1 MRKSAEETAD
11 GIRERFMPSLLKVLM
26 GLLLLNAFAFAVP
39 KRFYSPANKEW
50 FQNTRNLLLE
60 SLRNGDSSRV
70 VSIIDSLREKSPD
83 EYAIDNLEAM
93 EAYFLVGRY
102 DLAFPLWTVELEK
115 RDNVVGYSFVSDSL
129 LEYFDQNMNFANSKV
144 LERELQKAM
153 NEASSTELQDF
164 AMILYELSPY
174 FDVKNKY
181 NATHVRTWEDGH
193 VVYKPILEN
202 IQEESIFLIRIS
214 DFHFYRPSVDMDNLK
229 ELAAKMEKF
238 EQSYPQSSYISWI
251 KKEHKHL
258 LDVIGDLP
266 GSLDYTVGRL
276 YTGGIGFEAWYS
288 ASGVEFAVPL
298 QRWRILI
305 IPTYFIDNADDENDF
320 YVNLGFDAFELK
332 RFKVVPFVGF
342 GTAFVAGGQLEFRGW
357 LESRPD
363 PKFHVAT
370 YLSLKMKYEASYGER
385 TVKAENVS
393 VDGENS
399 RKEKS
404 FRHRFFVGLGLH
416 LW

>member
-1 MRKSAEETAD
+1 
-11 GIRERFMPSLLKVLM
+11 MPSILKVLI
-26 GLLLLNAFAFAVP
+26 GLILLLDALSFADP
-39 KRFYSPANKEW
+39 QRLYSPANKEW
-50 FQNTRNLLLE
+50 FQNSRNLLLE

-102 DLAFPLWTVELEK
+102 DLAFPLWVVELEK

-129 LEYFDQNMNFANSKV
+129 LEYLDQNMNFANSKV

-153 NEASSTELQDF
+153 NDASSTEFQDF

-174 FDVKNKY
+174 FDVKNKF

-214 DFHFYRPSVDMDNLK
+214 DFHFYRPRVDMDNLK

-238 EQSYPQSSYISWI
+238 EQSYPQSSYISWV
-251 KKEHKHL
+251 KKVHQHL

-288 ASGVEFAVPL
+288 PSGVEFAVPL

-305 IPTYFIDNADDENDF
+305 IPTYFMGSEDDENEF
-320 YVNLGFDAFELK
+320 YVNLGFDAFELT

-385 TVKAENVS
+385 TVKTEDVT
-393 VDGENS
+393 GES
-399 RKEKS
+399 TRKDKK
-404 FRHRFFVGLGLH
+404 FKHRFFVGLGFH
-416 LW
+416 FW

>member
-1 MRKSAEETAD
+1 
-11 GIRERFMPSLLKVLM
+11 MPNLLKVLI
-26 GLLLLNAFAFAVP
+26 GLLLLNALSFADSQ
-39 KRFYSPANKEW
+39 RFYSPETKEW
-50 FQNTRNLLLE
+50 FQKSRSSLLE
-60 SLRNGDSSRV
+60 SLKNGDSSRV

-83 EYAIDNLEAM
+83 EYAIDNLEVM

-129 LEYFDQNMNFANSKV
+129 LEYLDQNMNFADSRV
-144 LERELQKAM
+144 LENVLQKAM
-153 NEASSTELQDF
+153 YNAGSTELQDF
-164 AMILYELSPY
+164 AMILYELSLY

-202 IQEESIFLIRIS
+202 IQEESIFLIRVS
-214 DFHFYRPSVDMDNLK
+214 DFHFYRPGVDMDNLK
-229 ELAAKMEKF
+229 ELAAKMDKF
-238 EQSYPQSSYISWI
+238 EQNYPQSSYISWVQ
-251 KKEHKHL
+251 KEHKLL
-258 LDVIGDLP
+258 LDVIGDIP
-266 GSLDYTVGRL
+266 RHFDYTVDRL
-276 YTGGIGFEAWYS
+276 YTGGVGFEAWYS

-305 IPTYFIDNADDENDF
+305 IPTYFMGSEDDENDF

-385 TVKAENVS
+385 TVKTENVS

>member
-1 MRKSAEETAD
+1 
-11 GIRERFMPSLLKVLM
+11 MPNLLKVLI
-26 GLLLLNAFAFAVP
+26 GLLLLNALSFADSQ
-39 KRFYSPANKEW
+39 RFYSPETKEW
-50 FQNTRNLLLE
+50 FQKSRNALLE
-60 SLRNGDSSRV
+60 SLKNGDSSRV

-83 EYAIDNLEAM
+83 EYAIDNLEVM

-129 LEYFDQNMNFANSKV
+129 LEYLDQNMNFADSRV
-144 LERELQKAM
+144 LENVLQKAM
-153 NEASSTELQDF
+153 YNAGSTELQDF
-164 AMILYELSPY
+164 AMILYELSLY
-174 FDVKNKY
+174 FDVKNKF

-214 DFHFYRPSVDMDNLK
+214 DFHFYRPGVDMDNLK
-229 ELAAKMEKF
+229 ELAAKMDKF
-238 EQSYPQSSYISWI
+238 EQNYPQSSYISWVQ
-251 KKEHKHL
+251 KEHKLL
-258 LDVIGDLP
+258 LDVIGDIP
-266 GSLDYTVGRL
+266 RHFDYTVDRL

-305 IPTYFIDNADDENDF
+305 IPTYFMGSEDDENEF
-320 YVNLGFDAFELK
+320 YVNLGFDAFELT

-370 YLSLKMKYEASYGER
+370 YLSLKMKYEASYGDR
-385 TVKAENVS
+385 TVKTENVT
-393 VDGENS
+393 DEGES
-399 RKEKS
+399 TRKEKS
-404 FRHRFFVGLGLH
+404 FKHRFFVGLGFH
-416 LW
+416 FW

>member
-1 MRKSAEETAD
+1 
-11 GIRERFMPSLLKVLM
+11 MPNLLKVLI
-26 GLLLLNAFAFAVP
+26 GLLLLNALSFADSQ
-39 KRFYSPANKEW
+39 RFYSPETKEW
-50 FQNTRNLLLE
+50 FQKSRSSLLE
-60 SLRNGDSSRV
+60 SLKNGDSSRV

-83 EYAIDNLEAM
+83 EYAIDNLEVM

-129 LEYFDQNMNFANSKV
+129 LEYLDQNMNFADSRV
-144 LERELQKAM
+144 LENVLQKAM
-153 NEASSTELQDF
+153 YNAGSTELQDF

-202 IQEESIFLIRIS
+202 IQEESIFLIRVS
-214 DFHFYRPSVDMDNLK
+214 DFHFYRPGVDMGNLK
-229 ELAAKMEKF
+229 ELAAKMDKF
-238 EQSYPQSSYISWI
+238 EQNYPQSSYISWVQ
-251 KKEHKHL
+251 KEHKLL
-258 LDVIGDLP
+258 LDVIGDIP
-266 GSLDYTVGRL
+266 RHFDYTVDRL
-276 YTGGIGFEAWYS
+276 YTGGVGFEAWYS

-320 YVNLGFDAFELK
+320 YVNLGFDAFEST

-342 GTAFVAGGQLEFRGW
+342 GSTFVAGGQFEFRVW
-357 LESRPD
+357 KESRPD
-363 PKFHVAT
+363 PKFHVAS
-370 YLSLKMKYEASYGER
+370 YLSLKMKYEASYGDR
-385 TVKAENVS
+385 TVKTENVT
-393 VDGENS
+393 DEGES
-399 RKEKS
+399 TRKEKS
-404 FRHRFFVGLGLH
+404 FKHRLSVGLGFH

>member
-1 MRKSAEETAD
+1 
-11 GIRERFMPSLLKVLM
+11 MPNLLKVLI
-26 GLLLLNAFAFAVP
+26 GLLLLNALSFADSQ
-39 KRFYSPANKEW
+39 RFYSPETKEW
-50 FQNTRNLLLE
+50 FQKSRNALLE
-60 SLRNGDSSRV
+60 SLKNGDSSRV

-83 EYAIDNLEAM
+83 EYAIDNLEVM

-129 LEYFDQNMNFANSKV
+129 LEYLDQNMNFADSRV
-144 LERELQKAM
+144 LENVLQKAM
-153 NEASSTELQDF
+153 YNAGSTELQDF
-164 AMILYELSPY
+164 AMILYELSLY
-174 FDVKNKY
+174 FDVKNKF

-214 DFHFYRPSVDMDNLK
+214 DFHFYRPGVDMDNLK
-229 ELAAKMEKF
+229 ELAAKMDKF
-238 EQSYPQSSYISWI
+238 EQNYPQSSYISWVQ
-251 KKEHKHL
+251 KEHKLL
-258 LDVIGDLP
+258 LDVIGDIP
-266 GSLDYTVGRL
+266 RHFDYTVDRL

-305 IPTYFIDNADDENDF
+305 IPTYFMGSEDDENEF

-385 TVKAENVS
+385 TVKTEDVS

-404 FRHRFFVGLGLH
+404 FRHRFFVGLGFH
-416 LW
+416 FW

>member
-1 MRKSAEETAD
+1 
-11 GIRERFMPSLLKVLM
+11 MPNLLKVLI
-26 GLLLLNAFAFAVP
+26 GLLLLNALSFADSQ
-39 KRFYSPANKEW
+39 RFYSPETKEW
-50 FQNTRNLLLE
+50 FQKSRNALLE
-60 SLRNGDSSRV
+60 SLKNGNSSRV

-83 EYAIDNLEAM
+83 EYAIDNLEVM

-129 LEYFDQNMNFANSKV
+129 LEYLDQNMNFADSRV
-144 LERELQKAM
+144 LENVLQKAM
-153 NEASSTELQDF
+153 YNAGSTELQDF
-164 AMILYELSPY
+164 AMILYELSLY
-174 FDVKNKY
+174 FDVKNKF

-214 DFHFYRPSVDMDNLK
+214 DFHFYRPGVDMDNLK
-229 ELAAKMEKF
+229 ELAAKMDKF
-238 EQSYPQSSYISWI
+238 EQNYPQSSYISWVQ
-251 KKEHKHL
+251 KEHKLL
-258 LDVIGDLP
+258 LDVIGDIP
-266 GSLDYTVGRL
+266 RHFDYTVDRL

-305 IPTYFIDNADDENDF
+305 IPTYFMGSEDDENEF

-385 TVKAENVS
+385 TVKTEDVS

-404 FRHRFFVGLGLH
+404 FRHRFFVGLGFH
-416 LW
+416 FW

>member
-1 MRKSAEETAD
+1 
-11 GIRERFMPSLLKVLM
+11 MPNLLKVLI
-26 GLLLLNAFAFAVP
+26 GLLLLNALSFADSQ
-39 KRFYSPANKEW
+39 RFYSPETKEW
-50 FQNTRNLLLE
+50 FQKSRSSLLE
-60 SLRNGDSSRV
+60 SLKNGDSSRV

-83 EYAIDNLEAM
+83 EYAIDNLEVM

-129 LEYFDQNMNFANSKV
+129 LEYLDQNMNFADSRV
-144 LERELQKAM
+144 LENVLQKAM
-153 NEASSTELQDF
+153 YNAGSTELQDF

-174 FDVKNKY
+174 FDVKNKF

-214 DFHFYRPSVDMDNLK
+214 DFHFYRPGVDMGNLK
-229 ELAAKMEKF
+229 ELAAKMERF

-320 YVNLGFDAFELK
+320 YVNLGFDAFEST

-342 GTAFVAGGQLEFRGW
+342 GSTFVAGGQFEFRVW
-357 LESRPD
+357 KESRPD
-363 PKFHVAT
+363 PKFHVAS
-370 YLSLKMKYEASYGER
+370 YLSLKMKYEASYGDR
-385 TVKAENVS
+385 TVKTENVT
-393 VDGENS
+393 DEGES
-399 RKEKS
+399 TRKEKS
-404 FRHRFFVGLGLH
+404 FKHRLSVGLGFH
-416 LW
+416 FW

>member
-1 MRKSAEETAD
+1 
-11 GIRERFMPSLLKVLM
+11 MPSILKVLI
-26 GLLLLNAFAFAVP
+26 GLILLLDALSFADP
-39 KRFYSPANKEW
+39 QRLYSPANKEW
-50 FQNTRNLLLE
+50 FQNSRNLLLE

-102 DLAFPLWTVELEK
+102 DLAFPLWVVELEK

-129 LEYFDQNMNFANSKV
+129 LEYLDQNMNFANSKV

-153 NEASSTELQDF
+153 NDASSTEFQDF

-174 FDVKNKY
+174 FDVKNKF
-181 NATHVRTWEDGH
+181 NATHVRTWEDGQ

-238 EQSYPQSSYISWI
+238 EQSYPQSSYISWV
-251 KKEHKHL
+251 KKVNQHL

-288 ASGVEFAVPL
+288 PSGVEFAVPL

-305 IPTYFIDNADDENDF
+305 IPTYFMGSEDDENEF
-320 YVNLGFDAFELK
+320 YVNLGFDAFELT

-385 TVKAENVS
+385 TVKTEDVTS
-393 VDGENS
+393 ES
-399 RKEKS
+399 TRKDKK
-404 FRHRFFVGLGLH
+404 FKHRFFVGLGFH
-416 LW
+416 FW

>member
-1 MRKSAEETAD
+1 
-11 GIRERFMPSLLKVLM
+11 
-26 GLLLLNAFAFAVP
+26 
-39 KRFYSPANKEW
+39 
-50 FQNTRNLLLE
+50 
-60 SLRNGDSSRV
+60 
-70 VSIIDSLREKSPD
+70 
-83 EYAIDNLEAM
+83 
-93 EAYFLVGRY
+93 
-102 DLAFPLWTVELEK
+102 
-115 RDNVVGYSFVSDSL
+115 
-129 LEYFDQNMNFANSKV
+129 LEYLDQNMNFADSRV
-144 LERELQKAM
+144 LENVLQKAM
-153 NEASSTELQDF
+153 YNAGSTELQDF

-202 IQEESIFLIRIS
+202 IQEESIFLIRVS
-214 DFHFYRPSVDMDNLK
+214 DFHFYRPGVDMDNLK
-229 ELAAKMEKF
+229 ELAAKMDKF
-238 EQSYPQSSYISWI
+238 EQNYPQSSYISWVQ
-251 KKEHKHL
+251 KEHKLL
-258 LDVIGDLP
+258 LDVIGDIP
-266 GSLDYTVGRL
+266 RHFDYTVDRL
-276 YTGGIGFEAWYS
+276 YTGGVGFEAWYS

-305 IPTYFIDNADDENDF
+305 IPTYFMGSEDDENDF

-370 YLSLKMKYEASYGER
+370 YLSLKMKYEASYAER
-385 TVKAENVS
+385 TVKTENVS

>member
-1 MRKSAEETAD
+1 
-11 GIRERFMPSLLKVLM
+11 MPNLLKVLI
-26 GLLLLNAFAFAVP
+26 GLLLLNALSFADSQ
-39 KRFYSPANKEW
+39 RFYSPETKEW
-50 FQNTRNLLLE
+50 FQKSRSSLLE
-60 SLRNGDSSRV
+60 SLKNGDSSRV

-83 EYAIDNLEAM
+83 EYAIDNLEVM

-129 LEYFDQNMNFANSKV
+129 LEYLDQNMNFADSRV
-144 LERELQKAM
+144 LENVLQKAM
-153 NEASSTELQDF
+153 YNAGSTELQDF

-202 IQEESIFLIRIS
+202 IQEESIFLIRVS
-214 DFHFYRPSVDMDNLK
+214 DFHFYRPGVDMDNLK
-229 ELAAKMEKF
+229 ELAAKMDKF
-238 EQSYPQSSYISWI
+238 EQNYPQSSYISWVQ
-251 KKEHKHL
+251 KEHKLL
-258 LDVIGDLP
+258 LDVIGDIP
-266 GSLDYTVGRL
+266 RHFDYTVDRL
-276 YTGGIGFEAWYS
+276 YTGGVGFEAWYS

-305 IPTYFIDNADDENDF
+305 IPTYFMGSEDDENDF

-385 TVKAENVS
+385 TVKTENVS

>member
-1 MRKSAEETAD
+1 
-11 GIRERFMPSLLKVLM
+11 MPNLLKVLI
-26 GLLLLNAFAFAVP
+26 GLLLLNALSFADSQ
-39 KRFYSPANKEW
+39 RFYSPETKEW
-50 FQNTRNLLLE
+50 FQKSRNALLE
-60 SLRNGDSSRV
+60 SLKNGDSSRV

-83 EYAIDNLEAM
+83 EYAIDNLEVM

-129 LEYFDQNMNFANSKV
+129 LEYLDQNMNFADSRV
-144 LERELQKAM
+144 LENVLQKAM
-153 NEASSTELQDF
+153 YNAGSTELQDF
-164 AMILYELSPY
+164 AMILYELSLY
-174 FDVKNKY
+174 FDVKNKF

-214 DFHFYRPSVDMDNLK
+214 DFHFYRPGVDMDNLK
-229 ELAAKMEKF
+229 ELAAKMDKF
-238 EQSYPQSSYISWI
+238 EQNYPQSSYISWVQ
-251 KKEHKHL
+251 KEHKLL
-258 LDVIGDLP
+258 LDVIGDIP
-266 GSLDYTVGRL
+266 RHFDYTVDRL

-305 IPTYFIDNADDENDF
+305 IPTYFMGSEDDENEF

-370 YLSLKMKYEASYGER
+370 YLSLKMKYEASYGDR
-385 TVKAENVS
+385 TVKTENVT
-393 VDGENS
+393 DEGES
-399 RKEKS
+399 TRKEKS
-404 FRHRFFVGLGLH
+404 FKHRFFVGLGFH
-416 LW
+416 FW